1 MYPGG
6 PIDPVLQTIA
16 RRIGGTPGQVIF
28 KWAHAKGFVVV
39 TTTAKP
45 ARMDEYLSVFHLRAS
60 PTLFTILPYSSF
72 HAKRKHS
79 ALMPSRP
86 TPIILFV

>member
-6 PIDPVLQTIA
+6 PVDPVLQTIA

-45 ARMDEYLSVFHLRAS
+45 ARLDEYLRVSHLRAS
-60 PTLFTILPYSSF
+60 PLLFL
-72 HAKRKHS
+72 
-79 ALMPSRP
+79 SRP
-86 TPIILFV
+86 RGRKVRP

>member
-45 ARMDEYLSVFHLRAS
+45 ARMDEYLRVFHLGAS
-60 PTLFTILPYSSF
+60 PTLPHSSI
-72 HAKRKHS
+72 HAKRKESS

-86 TPIILFV
+86 TPTILFV